1 MMKILLVE
9 DDDKLAGLIK
19 EYLEGHQFEVVV
31 EPNGATAVET
41 IIQHNPEL
49 VVLDLMLPGKDGI
62 TICREVRPQ
71 FAGPILM
78 LTASMDSVDEIL
90 GLEIGADDYVQK
102 PVEPRTLLA
111 RIRALLRRVSDSGSN
126 AGPES
131 PSGPEILQFDQLSIN
146 KSARTVQ
153 LGDVV
158 IELNNPE
165 YELLLYLA
173 ERAGT
178 TVSRDELFQSLRK
191 LSYDGQS
198 RIIDITMSQVRK
210 KFGSDVDRYLKTV
223 RGKGYLF
230 MLHES

>member
-1 MMKILLVE
+1 MKILLVE
-9 DDDKLAGLIK
+9 DDAKLADLIK
-19 EYLEGHQFEVVV
+19 EYLEGHQFAVAI
-31 EPNGATAVET
+31 EPDGATAVAT
-41 IIQHNPEL
+41 ILEQAPDL

-62 TICREVRPQ
+62 SICREVRPQ

-111 RIRALLRRVSDSGSN
+111 RIRALLRRVNEPNDNGVTEPS
-126 AGPES
+126 
-131 PSGPEILQFDQLSIN
+131 SGPEILHFDQLSIN

-153 LGDVV
+153 LGDLS

-178 TVSRDELFQSLRK
+178 TISRDELFQSLRK

-210 KFGSDVDRYLKTV
+210 KFGSEVDRYLKTV